1 MERKRGERYGDK
13 FRRHAVEQMNACDN
27 IVRLSRKLGIQRR
40 LLYKWRDDLEALYSQ
55 VENGQPALNS
65 RESTLRKE
73 LNRVKR
79 LLAEK
84 TVELDFFKGALQRV
98 EARRQNGNVSG
109 EKASTRRSE
118 MPLQGSL
125 SVERMCQL
133 AQVSRAGYYR
143 HLRVRAPVEEDL
155 TLRSAIQQIVLE
167 NRGLYG
173 YRRVTVELRRL
184 GMIANHKR
192 VIRLMREDNLLAI
205 RHRKPLRLTE
215 WKDEAEIYLNLPRRL
230 KVSGPDQLWI
240 ADITY
245 VRLRKEFVYLA
256 VILDGYSRRV
266 VGWSLD
272 RTLRA
277 RLPLNALEQAI
288 LSRQPPP
295 DLVHHSDRGVQYAC
309 ADYVRMLRDHQ
320 IIPSMSRPGNPY
332 DNATCESFLK
342 TLKREEI
349 YANNYQDLEHARE
362 CIGAF
367 IERYYNRTRLHS
379 ALGYRSPAEFEES
392 SAPYAKPS
400 LVGAALKL
408 CVQQGTTTETLSP
421 GNSEL
426 SSTIRTTADDVCQS
440 ETVSARGSP

>member
-1 MERKRGERYGDK
+1 VERQRGQRYGER
-13 FRRHAVEQMNACDN
+13 FRRRAVEQMNACDN
-27 IVRLSRKLGIQRR
+27 IVRLSQKLGVTRR

-55 VENGQPALNS
+55 AENGQPIINS
-65 RESTLRKE
+65 RESALRKE
-73 LNRVKR
+73 LLRVKR

-98 EARRQNGNVSG
+98 GARRQKSDISG
-109 EKASTRRSE
+109 ERASTRRSE

-143 HLRVRAPVEEDL
+143 HLQSRAPKEEDM

-173 YRRVTVELRRL
+173 YRRVTLELRRQ
-184 GMIANHKR
+184 GMMANHKR

-205 RHRKPLRLTE
+205 RHHKPRPGTE
-215 WKDEAEIYLNLPRRL
+215 SKDEPEAYVNLARRL
-230 KVSGPDQLWI
+230 KLFGPNQLWV

-245 VRLRKEFVYLA
+245 VRLQKEFVYLA
-256 VILDGYSRRV
+256 VILDAHSRRV

-277 RLPLNALEQAI
+277 KLPLNALRQAI
-288 LSRQPPP
+288 ANRQPPP
-295 DLVHHSDRGVQYAC
+295 GLVHHSDRGVQYAS
-309 ADYVRMLRDHQ
+309 AEYVRMLRDHE

-332 DNATCESFLK
+332 DNATCESFIK

-349 YANNYQDLEHARE
+349 YANEYEDLEHLMKSVS
-362 CIGAF
+362 GF
-367 IERYYNRTRLHS
+367 IERYYNRNRLHS
-379 ALGYRSPAEFEES
+379 ALGYRSPTEFENELGS
-392 SAPYAKPS
+392 GPARE
-400 LVGAALKL
+400 LVG
-408 CVQQGTTTETLSP
+408 THD
-421 GNSEL
+421 
-426 SSTIRTTADDVCQS
+426 STMCQS
-440 ETVSARGSP
+440 ETVSTRGSP